1 MFDRNAPFQDSTS
14 AWFVF
19 AVDGEEIGSFTEVS
33 GLELNVATEDVEE
46 GGVNGYVHKMPG
58 RMSWP
63 NLTLKRGLT
72 KSDNLLAWIESVSG
86 DGLGRERNKISRRT
100 ASITLLTDD
109 GRPLR
114 RWDFVGVV
122 PVRWS
127 APHSERARGARRRTR
142 DGAPRFQGQQ
152 CLIAKTS
159 TGQRIHRLRKSPA
172 AAPLAIGPAP
182 SRVPRH
188 RQSTAGTGWRDRAPI
203 AARCSRGL
211 PPGVR
216 SLGPPASS
224 GWPAPAGSRCRSW
237 PCPKR
242 PLARWV

>member
-1 MFDRNAPFQDSTS
+1 MFDRNAPFHDSTS

-114 RWDFVGVV
+114 RWDFIGVV

-127 APHSERARGARRRTR
+127 GPS
-142 DGAPRFQGQQ
+142 F
-152 CLIAKTS
+152 
-159 TGQRIHRLRKSPA
+159 A
-172 AAPLAIGPAP
+172 ASGPEAL
-182 SRVPRH
+182 VEELEMAH
-188 RQSTAGTGWRDRAPI
+188 HGFK
-203 AARCSRGL
+203 
-211 PPGVR
+211 
-216 SLGPPASS
+216 ASN
-224 GWPAPAGSRCRSW
+224 
-237 PCPKR
+237 
-242 PLARWV
+242 V